1 MMKSKILHNAV
12 CLGNEKVIDNHISV
26 YGLSS
31 LEKFANSDFRYI
43 DYLFIC
49 GHFNIIKK
57 YNISY
62 DDKILNKM
70 VYHIIRNKKWRNWL
84 ENYNING
91 KSLIEDIFIYNLI
104 LSSTIHF
111 HKFERFNYLL
121 KHMSIDLINK
131 HLNEYRNSNRYD
143 YDKHKSKFLGV
154 IRTNKLNELLT

>member
-57 YNISY
+57 YNICFRPV
-62 DDKILNKM
+62 DN
-70 VYHIIRNKKWRNWL
+70 
-84 ENYNING
+84 
-91 KSLIEDIFIYNLI
+91 
-104 LSSTIHF
+104 
-111 HKFERFNYLL
+111 
-121 KHMSIDLINK
+121 
-131 HLNEYRNSNRYD
+131 
-143 YDKHKSKFLGV
+143 
-154 IRTNKLNELLT
+154 